1 MESGRI
7 VIAFTTSLSTFL
19 SRMPSTKLARKELFS
34 LSLQI
39 YSSTFEFRPLL
50 PKIPAKWRK
59 EGLVSSKLL
68 FVSKKGSLGFATK
81 SGELINRG
89 RSGRANMAVGYR
101 SRPSLSGNRMIK
113 GGLAWMR
120 LDRARFPTEIRV
132 ATLLREDPQSRSF

>member
-68 FVSKKGSLGFATK
+68 LVSLGFATK